1 MLDLRTLK
9 KIKIGFPGSASGKEP
24 ACQCR
29 RHKRPGFGPWIGK
42 IPWRRAWQP
51 YVINHN
57 FTDEDTETQIRPLG
71 QDHTA
76 DKERFQ
82 PWASVNPSHSTILLL
97 CILQLGDTA
106 EWDLGS
112 RGRVRAAY
120 NWKAVYSFTCL
131 EGVALSAGRAC
142 SCGQEARGGP
152 SCKDSL
158 RLKCWALTGQDGW
171 ERWA

>member
-1 MLDLRTLK
+1 MLVVRNLPANAGDIRDLGLV
-9 KIKIGFPGSASGKEP
+9 PGLGRS
-24 ACQCR
+24 
-29 RHKRPGFGPWIGK
+29 PGGGHD
-42 IPWRRAWQP
+42 
-51 YVINHN
+51 NHMLL
-57 FTDEDTETQIRPLG
+57 TMILLMRILRLREIRPLG

-120 NWKAVYSFTCL
+120 NWKVVYSFTCL

-142 SCGQEARGGP
+142 SCGQKARGGP